1 MRLRDLFRSQSN
13 NERKYTSTI
22 LPVLD
27 TNTFLNAVQDKDIDT
42 LHKCLLAGFPPD
54 QPDPITK
61 ATALHIAVETVNM
74 RAIHMLLQAGAQVN
88 VCDLSLST
96 PLHIAAYMGYEEI
109 VQILLMHGAD
119 MFKQDNTGRNS
130 FHLAV
135 STGNNRLVQH
145 FISAIDIEPYMI
157 HIPDAQ
163 NWTPLMCACASNHP
177 STCALLLSHGAYLCA
192 MNDQGMTVLH
202 IATFLGSLPII
213 YELLNSSIDDEI
225 ILKVLNQGDHR
236 NQTPLF
242 YACIEGHVDVA
253 LTLLHAGANAYHLD
267 NDNQTCLHAMLS
279 SSIILK
285 RHIRLFYRFIEYVD
299 FRFHQD
305 HLSRTLLDLAYLNQI
320 NTIIYLL
327 KLLNYKHNYNIISNN
342 ESYDNISTNV
352 FSLRHLCI
360 LTFKRSII
368 YHQNRKQLTQHDL
381 LEHAL
386 QQCFQ
391 INLNGYISS
400 NDLFYRKSL
409 EDISLTNKKTIKST
423 KKSRKTSNVCSSI
436 QNDFEQSIHHT
447 QSNWSIFTN
456 KFKHQRTSSSQQELV
471 ILSTSLPQSSLLSN
485 YDHPMKNLALIIL
498 KSPSKLDDLL
508 DFPSLI
514 NNHLLYDDMKTVMNT
529 YNLDGI
535 DSSNQ
540 I

>member
-13 NERKYTSTI
+13 NERKLTSSI

-27 TNTFLNAVQDKDIDT
+27 ANTFINAIYDKDNDT
-42 LHKCLLAGFPPD
+42 LHKCLVAGFSPD
-54 QPDPITK
+54 QPDPVTK
-61 ATALHIAVETVNM
+61 ATPLHIAVETANV

-88 VCDLSLST
+88 LCDLSLST

-135 STGNNRLVQH
+135 STGNNRLIQH
-145 FISAIDIEPYMI
+145 FLSTTSTEQYII
-157 HIPDAQ
+157 HMPDAQ

-192 MNDQGMTVLH
+192 MNNRGMTVLH
-202 IATFLGSLPII
+202 IAAFLGSLPII

-225 ILKVLNQGDHR
+225 ILKLLNQGDYR

-242 YACIEGHVDVA
+242 YACMEGHVDIA
-253 LTLLHAGANAYHLD
+253 LTLIHAGANAYHLD

-285 RHIRLFYRFIEYVD
+285 RHIRLFYRFIEYVN

-305 HLSRTLLDLAYLNQI
+305 HLSRTLLDLAYINQL

-327 KLLNYKHNYNIISNN
+327 KLLHYKHNYNIISNY
-342 ESYDNISTNV
+342 ELSYNNLSRNIL
-352 FSLRHLCI
+352 SLRHICI
-360 LTFKRSII
+360 LKFKRSII
-368 YHQNRKQLTQHDL
+368 YHQNQKQLTQHDL
-381 LEHAL
+381 LEYAL
-386 QQCFQ
+386 QQCFHINFHEN
-391 INLNGYISS
+391 INLNE
-400 NDLFYRKSL
+400 LFSRKSL
-409 EDISLTNKKTIKST
+409 DDISLINKKT
-423 KKSRKTSNVCSSI
+423 KKSRKTSNICLSI
-436 QNDFEQSIHHT
+436 QNNIEQPIQYT

-456 KFKHQRTSSSQQELV
+456 KFKYQRTLNLQHETI
-471 ILSTSLPQSSLLSN
+471 ILSTSLPQSSLLSIN
-485 YDHPMKNLALIIL
+485 NHPMKNLALIIL
-498 KSPSKLDDLL
+498 KSSTKIDELL

-514 NNHLLYDDMKTVMNT
+514 NNHLLYDDMKKAMNT

>member
-13 NERKYTSTI
+13 TERKYTSSI

-27 TNTFLNAVQDKDIDT
+27 INTFINAVQDNDIDT
-42 LHKCLLAGFPPD
+42 LHKCLIAGFPPD

-61 ATALHIAVETVNM
+61 ATALHIAVETGNI

-88 VCDLSLST
+88 LCDLSLST

-119 MFKQDNTGRNS
+119 MLKQDNTGRNS

-135 STGNNRLVQH
+135 STGNNRLIQH
-145 FISAIDIEPYMI
+145 FFSPFDTEQYIV

-163 NWTPLMCACASNHP
+163 YWTPLMCACASNHP
-177 STCALLLSHGAYLCA
+177 STCAFLLSHGAYLCA

-202 IATFLGSLPII
+202 IAAFLGSLPII
-213 YELLNSSIDDEI
+213 HELLNSSVDDEI
-225 ILKVLNQGDHR
+225 ILKMLNQGDHK

-242 YACIEGHVDVA
+242 YACIEGHIDVA

-285 RHIRLFYRFIEYVD
+285 RHIRLFYCFIEYVD
-299 FRFHQD
+299 FHYYQD
-305 HLSRTLLDLAYLNQI
+305 YLSRTLLDLAYLNQL

-327 KLLNYKHNYNIISNN
+327 KLLNYKRNYNIISNN
-342 ESYDNISTNV
+342 ELYDNNNNNNNNLSINV
-352 FSLRHLCI
+352 LSLRHLCI
-360 LTFKRSII
+360 LKFKCSII
-368 YHQNRKQLTQHDL
+368 YYHNKKQLTQHDL

-386 QQCFQ
+386 QQ
-391 INLNGYISS
+391 Y
-400 NDLFYRKSL
+400 
-409 EDISLTNKKTIKST
+409 DISLINKKLLKPT
-423 KKSRKTSNVCSSI
+423 KKSRKNLNICSSI
-436 QNDFEQSIHHT
+436 QNDIEQPIQHT

-456 KFKHQRTSSSQQELV
+456 KFKYQRTSSSQQQESM
-471 ILSTSLPQSSLLSN
+471 ILSTNLSQSSSLLSN

-498 KSPSKLDDLL
+498 KSPNKLDDLL
-508 DFPSLI
+508 DFPSL
-514 NNHLLYDDMKTVMNT
+514 NNNSLLYDDMKTIMNT
-529 YNLDGI
+529 YNLDEI